1 MKTSFILLVLILF
14 STKIF
19 SSSTEDKNPKRRE
32 VEHSVLYYQG
42 TYVPAHV
49 SVFEGDDL
57 VLHFGNFSGTPQCLW
72 SKELDFFSSSYQG
85 KLTTSVLKNL
95 SPGSY
100 RFSCPGSG
108 KATADFLL
116 TVIAKEVE
124 EIDTEVDRQ
133 PSSVETYEWRPRD
146 ENDQYF
152 GTESLN
158 ASNSERPSI
167 EKNSRIQR
175 EMDSYENY
183 FEGVN

>member
-1 MKTSFILLVLILF
+1 MKISSLMLILILS
-14 STKIF
+14 STKVF
-19 SSSTEDKNPKRRE
+19 SNATGDEKSIRRE

-42 TYVPAHV
+42 AYVPSHV

-100 RFSCPGSG
+100 KFSCPGSDVET
-108 KATADFLL
+108 KDFLL
-116 TVIAKEVE
+116 TVLEKEVE
-124 EIDTEVDRQ
+124 ELDAEVDRK

-152 GTESLN
+152 GTGSLN
-158 ASNSERPSI
+158 TLNTENSSI
-167 EKNSRIQR
+167 GIKPKGQR
-175 EMDSYENY
+175 ELDSYESY